1 MARPDDGGAAPA
13 RYPELQAHYDAVY
26 DRLAA
31 GRRGRAAGPLL
42 DIGSGDGAALAATV
56 EGTGIGGVALD
67 RRLREWRGPTG
78 FARLTG
84 EASRLPFASEAF
96 PSVLM
101 QETWE
106 WLSRPAAVAGEL
118 ARVSRGRVVI
128 VQSDW
133 RTLWLD
139 SGDPETAQEFTRLF
153 AGPADPD
160 AAAPASLL
168 ATAGM
173 RVVEDAV
180 DTIRGERLRPGTYAM
195 ELLRLLREF
204 LVVQSA
210 GVRAR
215 RFDEWRAD
223 LEERAARGAFGFSI
237 ERRVV
242 VAEAG

>member
-1 MARPDDGGAAPA
+1 M
-13 RYPELQAHYDAVY
+13 
-26 DRLAA
+26 
-31 GRRGRAAGPLL
+31 
-42 DIGSGDGAALAATV
+42 
-56 EGTGIGGVALD
+56 
-67 RRLREWRGPTG
+67 
-78 FARLTG
+78 
-84 EASRLPFASEAF
+84 
-96 PSVLM
+96 
-101 QETWE
+101 
-106 WLSRPAAVAGEL
+106 
-118 ARVSRGRVVI
+118 I

-153 AGPADPD
+153 TGPADPD

-168 ATAGM
+168 AAAGM

-223 LEERAARGAFGFSI
+223 LEERSARGAFGFSI

>member
-1 MARPDDGGAAPA
+1 MARPDAGGAAPI
-13 RYPELQAHYDAVY
+13 RYPELQTHYDAVY

-31 GRRGRAAGPLL
+31 GRPGRAAGPLL
-42 DIGSGDGAALAATV
+42 DVGSGDGAALAATV

-67 RRLREWRGPTG
+67 RRLGEWRGPAG
-78 FARLTG
+78 FARVTG
-84 EASRLPFASEAF
+84 DASRLPFAAGAF

-106 WLSRPAAVAGEL
+106 WLSQPAAVAGEL
-118 ARVSRGRVVI
+118 ARVARGRVVI

-160 AAAPASLL
+160 TAAPASLL
-168 ATAGM
+168 AAAGM
-173 RVVEDAV
+173 RVVEDGV

-195 ELLRLLREF
+195 ELLRRLREF

-215 RFDEWRAD
+215 RFDDWRAE
-223 LEERAARGAFGFSI
+223 LEDRAARGAFGFSI